1 MGCCDPLSIGGD
13 PLHVVLLMEHP
24 SLNGGE
30 RSTLA
35 FCDQLRQ
42 QGFQFTAIAPPD
54 ADFSDTL
61 TLHQI
66 DHVPF
71 SFRNPEGNRYPLDKL
86 RTKLSEQLRKLPGD
100 LFHAISLSTSRIA
113 GPVVRKLRLP
123 SIGHIRDIMTLS
135 RQAMNDVNEND
146 RILAVSKAALDYHR
160 RAGLSSGKSS
170 VLYNGIDLRTFKPT
184 ASSGELHRSLG
195 LSPDS
200 ILLGAAGQIIIRKG
214 LDTLLKGFLIASK
227 KYPKVHLVIAGRRH
241 SDKEETLGHEKE
253 LNEFIVANKLN
264 HRVHFLGHQKNMHP
278 FYASLRMF
286 LHCARQEPLGR
297 VLLEAAAYEIPVIA
311 TNVGGTNEIFKRR
324 DQGIIIEPDEPEQLA
339 AEISNL
345 IDAPESARHIGAN
358 GRTAIEA
365 SFDIRNAS
373 IQLAG
378 IYRRTIVCAN
388 QSS

>member
-1 MGCCDPLSIGGD
+1 MGCCDLLSIGGD

-42 QGFQFTAIAPPD
+42 QGFQFTAIAPPH

-61 TLHQI
+61 TSHQI
-66 DHVPF
+66 HHVPF
-71 SFRNPEGNRYPLDKL
+71 SFRSPEGNRYPLDRLRAKL
-86 RTKLSEQLRKLPGD
+86 TDELQKLPVD
-100 LFHAISLSTSRIA
+100 LFHAISLSTARIA

-146 RILAVSKAALDYHR
+146 LILAVSKAALDYHR
-160 RAGLSSGKSS
+160 RAGLSSDKSA
-170 VLYNGIDLRTFKPT
+170 VLYNGIDLLTFKPT
-184 ASSGELHRSLG
+184 ATSEELHRSLG

-200 ILLGAAGQIIIRKG
+200 ILLGAAGQVIIRKG
-214 LDTLLKGFLIASK
+214 LDTLVKGFLIASK

-241 SDKEETLGHEKE
+241 SDKEETLRHEKD
-253 LNEFIVANKLN
+253 LNDFVVANKLD
-264 HRVHFLGHQKNMHP
+264 HRVHFLGYQNNMHP

-297 VLLEAAAYEIPVIA
+297 VLLEAAAYGIPVIA

-324 DQGIIIEPDEPEQLA
+324 DQGIIIEPDQPEQLA

-345 IDAPESARHIGAN
+345 IDAPDSARHIGAN
-358 GRTAIEA
+358 GRTAIED

-373 IQLAG
+373 I
-378 IYRRTIVCAN
+378 
-388 QSS
+388 